1 MIGAGEAYLSAL
13 GVFLGGTSFQIACL
27 ASIPPLLGASSQ
39 ILGTRLQVYGRRKVI
54 CIFATLQAITW
65 FFIATLPATG
75 VSDGAWALVV
85 LATFYH
91 TFGNAGA
98 PAWNS
103 LIGDLVPESI
113 RGEYFGFRN
122 KRSGLGTLLSMF
134 AAGVFLNY
142 APPQIGFSCLCV
154 FAGISRLISA
164 YYLSKYDDPPFHTKS
179 SDFFSLYDFIRRA
192 PNSNFAKF
200 VFFFGIMNGAVVVG
214 GPFIPLYLLNELK
227 VSYLTYMFLIGG
239 QLVTQVLTMQH
250 WGALTDKFGNKKIL
264 NISAIGLSVIPFM
277 WLVDNTFYYL
287 LSVQIYAGFVW
298 AGFNLAASNFIFDA
312 VSPAK
317 RGRCAA
323 YTALVNAVFVF
334 IGAMLGSLVVSMSE
348 GFTESVFLVALGVS
362 GVLRLATAFIFLP
375 KFKEVR
381 EVEVIS
387 HKDLLF
393 RLTSLRPFS
402 GGFFSVFSSKRQ

>member
-13 GVFLGGTSFQIACL
+13 GVFLGGSSFQIACL
-27 ASIPPLLGASSQ
+27 AAIPPLLGATAQ
-39 ILGTRLQVYGRRKVI
+39 ILGARLQGFGRRRVI
-54 CIFATLQAITW
+54 VVFAALQAITW
-65 FFIATLPATG
+65 FFIASLPAVDGG
-75 VSDGAWALVV
+75 VWALVL

-91 TFGNAGA
+91 AFGNAGA

-113 RGEYFGFRN
+113 RGQYFGFRN
-122 KRSGLGTLLSMF
+122 KRSGLGTLIAMF
-134 AAGVFLNY
+134 CAGVFLHY
-142 APPQIGFSCLCV
+142 APDQVGFSSICI
-154 FAGISRLISA
+154 FAGVSRLVSA
-164 YYLSKYDDPPFHTKS
+164 YYLSKYEDLPFQSKE
-179 SDFFSLYDFIRRA
+179 SDYFSFFDFIKRA

-214 GPFIPLYLLNELK
+214 GPFIPLYLLNDLK
-227 VSYLTYMFLIGG
+227 VSYLSYMFLIGG

-250 WGALTDKFGNKKIL
+250 WGVLTDKFGNKKIL
-264 NISAIGLSVIPFM
+264 NISAIGLSIIPFM
-277 WLVDNTFYYL
+277 WLVDSSFYYL
-287 LSVQIYAGFVW
+287 LSVQVYAGFVW

-323 YTALVNAVFVF
+323 YTALVNAIFVF
-334 IGAMLGSLVVSMSE
+334 GGAMLGSLVVSLSE
-348 GFTESVFLVALGVS
+348 GINGSVYMIALGVS
-362 GVLRLATAFIFLP
+362 GVLRLTTAFVFLP

-381 EVEVIS
+381 EVESIS

-393 RLTSLRPFS
+393 RLTAVRPFS
-402 GGFFSVFSSKRQ
+402 GGFFSIFSARRH